1 MTAEEFEQH
10 LASTGHSLE
19 SAQVGADRYLLIK
32 AVPIS
37 AGSRAGKRC
46 DVGILS
52 SAAVPWVPQ
61 AAVHVRPHL
70 VAMGQAAS
78 QASPLGAE
86 WQYLSRRF
94 DRASTPKGFLAHILT
109 VLGQL

>member
-1 MTAEEFEQH
+1 MILSEFEHH
-10 LASTGHSLE
+10 LVSTGHTVE
-19 SAQVGADRYLLIK
+19 SSSVNADSYLIIK

-37 AGSRAGKRC
+37 AGSHAGKTC
-46 DVGILS
+46 DVGILRS
-52 SAAVPWVPQ
+52 TANPWVPQ

-70 VAMGQAAS
+70 VQMGAAAS
-78 QASPLGAE
+78 QASPLGTD

-94 DRASTPKGFLAHILT
+94 DKVPTSKAFLAHILT